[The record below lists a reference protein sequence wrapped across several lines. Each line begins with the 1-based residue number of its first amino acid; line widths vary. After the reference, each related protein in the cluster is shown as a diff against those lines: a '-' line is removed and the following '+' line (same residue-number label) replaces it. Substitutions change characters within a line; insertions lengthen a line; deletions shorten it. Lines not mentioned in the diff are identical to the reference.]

1 MIQCRYPDNGSL
13 LNLRTPTQRDSIR
26 PLINALRGVHSDNLF
41 HALSRSSLDLR
52 SSFVLKL
59 GFHIILTIARIVK
72 RKGPAILC
80 DPCDPSRNALH
91 NVTQH
96 GGQQRQIL
104 VHLHVNKTNSHVK
117 GFALGL
123 ALKQR
128 RKAARKSS
136 IEV

>member
-72 RKGPAILC
+72 RKGHPEMLC
-80 DPCDPSRNALH
+80 TTSLNMAAM
-91 NVTQH
+91 
-96 GGQQRQIL
+96 QQRQIL